1 MSDTPRTD
9 AVYAAENL
17 LPFGSIVVVPKGHPP
32 CDPWELART
41 LERELAA
48 LKAQLAEKEEEVV
61 LACYMAG
68 EAIRL
73 ESKRANSAETNLAKC
88 EKDARESLARFIID
102 HGFATG
108 HGDTHADLLAELG
121 WQIKELKGRMA
132 K

>member
-9 AVYAAENL
+9 AAYFASEEMPYRFVALGAV
-17 LPFGSIVVVPKGHPP
+17 S
-32 CDPWELART
+32 RQ
-41 LERELAA
+41 LERELSA